1 MKELLI
7 GILGFLIV
15 VIGIITAFVNKL
27 SKKELYT
34 VKEVEILKMEDVIIF
49 FKKKEIIDKL
59 KSDNNLITVAIKE
72 KEKKED
78 KYNIVLTLFDKV
90 KEEVLADSD
99 YCLKFKAKDIDKDLK
114 NAFGDKDMIV
124 LN

>member
-7 GILGFLIV
+7 GILGVCV
-15 VIGIITAFVNKL
+15 VGIIAAFVNKL

-59 KSDNNLITVAIKE
+59 KSDNNLVAVAI

-99 YCLKFKAKDIDKDLK
+99 YGLKFKTKDIDKDLK
-114 NAFGDKDMIV
+114 NAFGDKDMLI

>member
-7 GILGFLIV
+7 GILGVCV
-15 VIGIITAFVNKL
+15 VGIIAVFVNKL

-59 KSDNNLITVAIKE
+59 KSDNNLMAVAIKE
-72 KEKKED
+72 KDKKEG
-78 KYNIVLTLFDKV
+78 KYNIVLTLFDKA
-90 KEEVLADSD
+90 KEEPLLDSN
-99 YCLKFKAKDIDKDLK
+99 YGLFKAKDIDKDLK
-114 NAFGDKDMIV
+114 NAFGDKDMLI

>member
-49 FKKKEIIDKL
+49 FKKKEILDKL
-59 KSDNNLITVAIKE
+59 KSDNNLVAVAI

-99 YCLKFKAKDIDKDLK
+99 YGLKFKAKDIDKDLK
-114 NAFGDKDMIV
+114 NAFGDKDMII